1 MAKPR
6 EQPTQAS
13 TPADG
18 SGGGSG
24 GSGGPLVGAAQLS
37 PHAEPFSDPG
47 AEMGT
52 MQPDTSVRYA
62 FPGVVQRYG
71 RGGKPLAMR
80 PAGAPIAALLRPEP
94 IRTTIGHY

>member
-1 MAKPR
+1 
-6 EQPTQAS
+6 
-13 TPADG
+13 
-18 SGGGSG
+18 
-24 GSGGPLVGAAQLS
+24 
-37 PHAEPFSDPG
+37 
-47 AEMGT
+47 
-52 MQPDTSVRYA
+52 MQPGTSGVRYA

>member
-24 GSGGPLVGAAQLS
+24 GSGGPLVGAAKLS

-80 PAGAPIAALLRPEP
+80 PAGAPIAAPVRPEP